1 MDFELI
7 FWCVCGI
14 IGLGVLL
21 GALCSND
28 DSVSDRTVKR
38 LSGEWYK

>member
-7 FWCVCGI
+7 FWCVSGI
-14 IGLGVLL
+14 VSLGVLL
-21 GALCSND
+21 GILRSND
-28 DSVSDRTVKR
+28 DPVSDRTIKR